1 MRRHTFGRTTTA
13 ATAATAAA
21 LTALALAACGDGGSD
36 DGDTGGDG
44 AEGQTLDVWIMQGT
58 NPSADAFFDEVAT
71 AFTEET
77 GAELNVEF
85 VEWADAHD
93 RFVTSIAGGTTPDVA
108 ETGTTWTPEFA
119 DAGALAPLDQHVAA
133 AGLEADLVEGLV
145 EAGTYDGQLY
155 GMPWY
160 AGVRALVYNTEIFE
174 QAGVEPPT
182 TWAELEEAAKT
193 IKAELPDKIAV
204 AVPGDA
210 EFTVYPWV
218 WGAGGEVATL
228 EGDTWTSHLDSPESQ
243 EGLSF
248 WTGLAEQGLSS
259 AGATTWR
266 ETDVLDAFARGD
278 VGMAIMGS
286 WTPGAIV
293 EANADMEGK
302 FAAVPIPGKDGG
314 IAPSVLGGSHLSMFE
329 TAENKDLA
337 FAFIELMTTGELA
350 STWGEQA
357 GYFPGQTSL
366 LAETLESTDP
376 LVAPFARQFVEGG
389 GSVPVSPNF
398 GAVQAKK
405 TVGVMMQSILSGSE
419 DVATASATAA
429 EEMTTLLNDGT

>member
-1 MRRHTFGRTTTA
+1 MRRHTLTRTTTA
-13 ATAATAAA
+13 VSTAALVALVAAA
-21 LTALALAACGDGGSD
+21 CSGGS
-36 DGDTGGDG
+36 GASEEPGEGGG
-44 AEGQTLDVWIMQGT
+44 EGQTLDVWIMQGT
-58 NPSADAFFDEVAT
+58 NPSADAFFEEVST
-71 AFTEET
+71 AFTEQT

-119 DAGALAPLDQHVAA
+119 DAGALAPLDEHVEA
-133 AGLEADLVEGLV
+133 AGIGDDLVEGLV
-145 EAGTYDGQLY
+145 EAGTYEEQLY

-160 AGVRALVYNTEIFE
+160 AGVRSLVYNTEIFE

-182 TWAELEEAAKT
+182 NWAELEEAAKA
-193 IKAELPDKIAV
+193 IKAEFPDKIAV

-228 EGDTWTSHLDSPESQ
+228 EGDTWTSNLDSPESQ
-243 EGLSF
+243 EGLTF

-259 AGATTWR
+259 EGATTWK
-266 ETDVLDAFARGD
+266 ETDVLDAFAQGN
-278 VGMAIMGS
+278 VGMAVMGS

-302 FAAVPIPGKDGG
+302 FAAVPIPGKDGEM
-314 IAPSVLGGSHLSMFE
+314 APSVLGGSHLSMFE
-329 TAENKDLA
+329 TAEDKDLA
-337 FAFIELMTTGELA
+337 FEFIELMTTGEFA
-350 STWGEQA
+350 QKWGEQA

-366 LAETLESTDP
+366 LEETLASTDP
-376 LVAPFARQFVEGG
+376 LVAPFAEQFVEGG
-389 GSVPVSPNF
+389 ASVPASPNF

-405 TVGVMMQSILSGSE
+405 TTGVMMQAILSGQS
-419 DVATASATAA
+419 DVATASQAAA
-429 EEMTTLLNDGT
+429 EEMTNLLNGDS